1 MRFMSNTLRNTIVL
15 LFLLILLFL
24 VSFTTQ
30 LRMKKVS
37 VKLQMKNETLAT
49 QVDSLKSY
57 LMNMPTADSQSQEL
71 QKMLTADK
79 LIMLHDTSPITFQY
93 LLKLCSYLG
102 TDIIFDFS
110 YSRSGNDRLTP
121 YNEYVITGQSPFKDM
136 YKLVN
141 QLEQQRALYTIENLA
156 ILSDNSEKSDSVKFS
171 FVFDAYFDSLGTD
184 AELIQLK
191 STGSPSPYPNV
202 FRMKVY
208 GPDDENPT
216 DHSNLLDIYKARL
229 IGMTANRIFMRDPS
243 GIIRILSVG
252 DKVKNGW
259 LLSIDNR
266 HETVKFKINT
276 TGVPE
281 DITLSIK
288 KDNQ

>member
-30 LRMKKVS
+30 LRMNKIAL
-37 VKLQMKNETLAT
+37 KLEKKNENLAA
-49 QVDSLKSY
+49 QVDSLKSF

-71 QKMLTADK
+71 QKLLTADK

-93 LLKLCSYLG
+93 LLKLCSYIG

-110 YSRSGNDRLTP
+110 YSRTGKDRLAP
-121 YNEYVITGQSPFKDM
+121 YNEYIVSGLAPFKNM
-136 YKLVN
+136 YKFIN

-156 ILSDNSEKSDSVKFS
+156 IMSDNTANSDSVNFS
-171 FVFDAYFDSLGTD
+171 FVFDAYYDSLGTD

-191 STGSPSPYPNV
+191 STSSPSPSPSM
-202 FRMKVY
+202 FRVKVY
-208 GPDDENPT
+208 VPGAENLQ
-216 DHSNLLDIYKARL
+216 DHSNLIDIYKAKL
-229 IGMTANRIFMRDPS
+229 IGMTANRVFMKDNN
-243 GIIRILSVG
+243 GIIRILSPG
-252 DKVKNGW
+252 DKVKSGW
-259 LLSIDNR
+259 LYSIDNR
-266 HETVKFKINT
+266 KEIVKFKINT
-276 TGVPE
+276 TGVDE

-288 KDNQ
+288 KENQ

>member
-30 LRMKKVS
+30 LRMKKTS
-37 VKLQMKNETLAT
+37 EKLQKKNELVAT
-49 QVDSLKSY
+49 QVDSLKNY
-57 LMNMPTADSQSQEL
+57 ILNMPTADTQSQEL
-71 QKMLTADK
+71 QKLLTADK

-102 TDIIFDFS
+102 KDIIFDFS
-110 YSRSGNDRLTP
+110 YSRTGNDKLTP
-121 YNEYVITGQSPFKDM
+121 YNEYIVTGHAPFKDM
-136 YKLVN
+136 FQFVN
-141 QLEQQRALYTIENLA
+141 QLEQQRVLYTLENLA
-156 ILSDNSEKSDSVKFS
+156 ILSDNFEKSDSVNFS
-171 FVFDAYFDSLGTD
+171 MVFDAYYDSLGTE

-191 STGSPSPYPNV
+191 TASNPSPYPSA
-202 FRMKVY
+202 FRMKIYVP
-208 GPDDENPT
+208 GAENLQ
-216 DHSNLLDIYKARL
+216 DHSNLIDIYKAKL
-229 IGMTANRIFMRDPS
+229 IGMTANRVFMKDPN
-243 GIIRILSVG
+243 GIIRILSPG

-259 LLSIDNR
+259 LASIDNR
-266 HETVKFKINT
+266 NEIVKFKINT
-276 TGVPE
+276 TGVVE